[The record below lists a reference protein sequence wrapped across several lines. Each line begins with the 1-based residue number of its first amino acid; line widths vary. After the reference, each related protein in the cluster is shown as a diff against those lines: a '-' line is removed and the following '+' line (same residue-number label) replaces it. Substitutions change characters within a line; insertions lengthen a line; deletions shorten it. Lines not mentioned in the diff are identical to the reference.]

1 MGKKIKK
8 NNSTKNNVITDVEF
22 GTTQPNTTEINEEQ
36 LNEQVQMMNT
46 LIAIGQS
53 TVEWAVYATREE
65 FIGHMNK
72 LYDIYH
78 SEEQSKTVMPKSN
91 IILPN

>member
-1 MGKKIKK
+1 MSKKIKK

-22 GTTQPNTTEINEEQ
+22 GTTQPHTTELSEEQ
-36 LNEQVQMMNT
+36 LNAQMQMMNT
-46 LIAIGQS
+46 LVSVGQS
-53 TVEWAVYATREE
+53 TIEWAVYATREE
-65 FIGHMNK
+65 FIEHMNK

-78 SEEQSKTVMPKSN
+78 PEEQSKIVTPNKE